1 VRLARLIQA
10 VDDRINPIVVKE
22 LRQAVQSR
30 FVVTGLGLFLV
41 LQLFVLGFQLLGQH
55 YTSDS
60 GSANYFA
67 GRETFHL
74 LQMLLLGTV
83 LIFVPLYTGIR
94 LAAERSDVNVDLMFI
109 SALRPRSI
117 VAGKLFAA
125 LMLTLLMF
133 SACAPFMTFSYLLRG
148 IDIPSILL
156 VLFLDLLA
164 VLGCTQAA
172 IVLASIP
179 ANRLVKG
186 LLGLV
191 GLFLLGSCL
200 YATINITSAMIQGF
214 GMGLLLRGEA
224 LVVLA
229 AWIALALLGT
239 GLLFTCSVAM
249 ISPPSANR
257 ALPVRLMLFAVWLGS
272 LAVALI
278 SDHVTKSVW
287 GVSLWAWAN
296 TFLFCGQIVI
306 AINERDRWAP
316 RVARTIPRPRLLR
329 ILAFLFYSGAGGGV
343 VFAVLILIVTW
354 FIDFQVEFSS
364 GISVNRYGRQSPG
377 LLVLYTLCYSLTAVF
392 IGRVLLGARF
402 KAQYTWVLAAVLV
415 GLGGSLPMIAFLL
428 VPETYDRGPQRTYL
442 WMAGNPVVAVTDP
455 ENSVFYLGVTF
466 IWSVLAVLACS
477 GWFFDQVRAFRP
489 PKKAKPQ
496 TPVKEPVLEVLP
508 AGEST

>member
-1 VRLARLIQA
+1 MKLARLIQA
-10 VDDRINPIVVKE
+10 VDDRLNPIVVKE

-30 FVVTGLGLFLV
+30 FVVTGLGAFLI

-55 YTSDS
+55 YGGDS
-60 GSANYFA
+60 GAVNYFA
-67 GRETFHL
+67 GRETFQM
-74 LQMLLLGTV
+74 LQMLLLGSV

-94 LAAERSDVNVDLMFI
+94 LGAERSDANVDLMFI

-125 LMLTLLMF
+125 LVLTLLMF

-172 IVLASIP
+172 IMLASVP
-179 ANRLVKG
+179 ANRVGKGVLG
-186 LLGLV
+186 LLGLF
-191 GLFLLGSCL
+191 GLGSCL
-200 YATINITSAMIQGF
+200 LAAVKITSEMIQAG
-214 GMGLLLRGEA
+214 GMGLLVIA
-224 LVVLA
+224 DAWVALA
-229 AWIALALLGT
+229 AFITLGLLGT

-249 ISPPSANR
+249 ISPPAANR

-272 LAVALI
+272 LTVALI
-278 SDHVTKSVW
+278 SDHVTKSIW

-296 TFLFCGQIVI
+296 TILFCVQIVI

-316 RVARTIPRPRLLR
+316 RVARTIPRSGLLR
-329 ILAFLFYSGAGGGV
+329 MLAFLFYSGAGGGV

-455 ENSVFYLGVTF
+455 ENLPFYLGVAL

-477 GWFFDQVRAFRP
+477 GWFFEQVRAFRP

-496 TPVKEPVLEVLP
+496 TPLREPVLEVLP